1 MKYKPEKQHNP
12 DHALITA
19 VTSAF
24 RSINPPYNNA
34 HTWYTR
40 RNTLKVHPA
49 RPIKSKYYIPLF
61 GSVFASALALIM
73 IITSQNSSLP
83 TTGDVALNKSALS
96 PEMRT
101 VSTFSNNTTEVV
113 PTQTKEKQIL
123 AKIDAQSRSTP
134 RTQAEE
140 SFTAS
145 LNVETSLQDLF
156 Q

>member
-1 MKYKPEKQHNP
+1 MKYKPEKQNNP

-24 RSINPPYNNA
+24 RSINPSYGNA

-40 RNTLKVHPA
+40 RNILKTSSA
-49 RPIKSKYYIPLF
+49 RPVRSKYYIPLF

-73 IITSQNSSLP
+73 IITSQNSPLP
-83 TTGDVALNKSALS
+83 TGDVALSKSALN

-101 VSTFSNNTTEVV
+101 VSTFSDNTIEAV